1 MIASSAVIMVEKCFF
16 APFFPATEWM
26 ISVDLTTSVVYT
38 EDVIDVNE
46 MFLSFFFFTFDKLAV
61 AIQLHLGVKQKK
73 NENGFLLVNIW
84 FTENG
89 NSFHEKTLENSM
101 KIIMLML
108 KSV

>member
-1 MIASSAVIMVEKCFF
+1 
-16 APFFPATEWM
+16 M

-46 MFLSFFFFTFDKLAV
+46 MFLSFFFHFRQIGCCNSIAFGCEA
-61 AIQLHLGVKQKK
+61 KK

-89 NSFHEKTLENSM
+89 NSFHEKTLENSI